1 MGIPVFFASHIP
13 GRPRAGKK
21 APGLA
26 WPDGGARAC
35 REQGANRAVR
45 GPGKRR
51 RGWRGPTKNQEL
63 AGRATPT
70 GPTTRR
76 FSRHIVGVARRRI
89 KGLPGGRRQQGRPP
103 DAFQGA
109 LLAWPDGGSRACKGQ
124 GANRAGRGPGKRRR
138 GWRGPT
144 VEQELAGRATP
155 TGPTARRVNGAEV
168 GVARRW
174 IKGLQEARRQQCR
187 PPGAFQGASKAGRA
201 PGIEK
206 ELPPQL
212 FSSR

>member
-70 GPTTRR
+70 GPATRR
-76 FSRHIVGVARRRI
+76 FSRRIVGVARRKI
-89 KGLPGGRRQQGRPP
+89 KGLPGGRRQQGGRPTLFK
-103 DAFQGA
+103 AH
-109 LLAWPDGGSRACKGQ
+109 C
-124 GANRAGRGPGKRRR
+124 
-138 GWRGPT
+138 WRGPT
-144 VEQELAGRATP
+144 VDQGLARGKAP
-155 TGPTARRVNGAEV
+155 TGPGAGRVNGAEV

-174 IKGLQEARRQQCR
+174 IKGLQGARRQQCR

>member
-70 GPTTRR
+70 GPSAGRVNGAE
-76 FSRHIVGVARRRI
+76 VGVARRRI
-89 KGLPGGRRQQGRPP
+89 KSLQGGQRQQGRPHG
-103 DAFQGA
+103 AFQGT
-109 LLAWPDGGSRACKGQ
+109 LLAWPDEESRACREGD
-124 GANRAGRGPGKRRR
+124 ANRAGRPTLFKAHC
-138 GWRGPT
+138 WRGPT
-144 VEQELAGRATP
+144 VDQGLARGKAP
-155 TGPTARRVNGAEV
+155 TGPGAGRVNGAEV

-174 IKGLQEARRQQCR
+174 NKSLQGGQRQQGR
-187 PPGAFQGASKAGRA
+187 PRAG
-201 PGIEK
+201 
-206 ELPPQL
+206 
-212 FSSR
+212 

>member
-26 WPDGGARAC
+26 WPDEDSRACREGNANRAGCPALFKAHCWRAPTKKQGLAGRATPTGPATRRFSRRIVGVARRRIKGLPGGRRQQGRPPDGGARAC

-70 GPTTRR
+70 GPT
-76 FSRHIVGVARRRI
+76 
-89 KGLPGGRRQQGRPP
+89 
-103 DAFQGA
+103 
-109 LLAWPDGGSRACKGQ
+109 
-124 GANRAGRGPGKRRR
+124 
-138 GWRGPT
+138 
-144 VEQELAGRATP
+144 
-155 TGPTARRVNGAEV
+155 ARRVNVAGV

-174 IKGLQEARRQQCR
+174 NKGLQGARRQQSR
-187 PPGAFQGASKAGRA
+187 PRAG
-201 PGIEK
+201 
-206 ELPPQL
+206 
-212 FSSR
+212 